1 MIYLQNTYVKLTMND
16 GVTSFVVYPRDILKI
31 DDTASLDYQKNTE
44 MLTGVSSPNTC
55 SISFAKVSATAN
67 ADLNAFLSRAASW
80 RMVKLELFYTE
91 DGSQNF
97 KKLFD
102 GLIFVRAENRVAV
115 TFSARGYLDLL
126 NITMVETPLLK
137 NRKVA
142 TYIPDAT
149 TTSEKAV
156 ALLTQDPTI
165 ETGEKTGII
174 NALMWLIGGRPHKY
188 KSLYTS
194 SPQHS
199 SVAGYYPKFYYDC
212 SPSIINPE
220 WVWFDYENLFSD
232 LNDLCKAS
240 AGFLKQDLDGVIRYE
255 NIYNFKKDFNGITL
269 TDSNYTNLEIGEET
283 TEPYNKIIV
292 NFTPRYLA
300 SSQEIFSEVLEEYLE
315 GNQEFS
321 NQISF
326 NKPTYNISTKAAS
339 GQLLDSIVTDTYL
352 VAKDIVSCTDSFGTK
367 RNVSFKVIP
376 HKTLYISK
384 YIYNKNLGAIQKV
397 RNTAVLSSKS
407 STIFIKNDQATDLPT
422 LYLTD
427 LTLVGRALE
436 STSQKKYI
444 SQLNQYTTISGY
456 KTLTIPDN
464 PYTQSMSQAVRINN
478 IANYLQATPRRSI
491 QLSDVPYTSGITLG
505 ATIYVDSVSSDVSG
519 YFKIGSISFNTTLA
533 ATNLALVA
541 VDDLKTMDNLFI
553 VSKTYLNT
561 DTRYLSF

>member
-1 MIYLQNTYVKLTMND
+1 MIYLQNTYVKLTKND
-16 GVTSFVVYPRDILKI
+16 GVTSFIVYPRDIIRI
-31 DDTASLDYQKNTE
+31 DDAVSIDYQKNTE

-55 SISFAKVSATAN
+55 SITFAKVSATAN
-67 ADLNAFLSRAASW
+67 ADLNVFLDRATDW

-102 GLIFVRAENRVAV
+102 GLIFVRSENRVAV

-149 TTSEKAV
+149 TTAEKAE

-165 ETGEKTGII
+165 ESGEKVGVI
-174 NALMWLIGGRPHKY
+174 NALLWLIGGRPNKY

-199 SVAGYYPKFYYDC
+199 SVIGYYPKFYYDC
-212 SPSIINPE
+212 TSSIVNPE

-240 AGFLKQDLDGVIRYE
+240 AGFLKQDLDGVVRYE
-255 NIYNFKKDFNGITL
+255 NIYSFKKDFSGITL
-269 TDSNYTNLEIGEET
+269 NDSNYTNLEIGEET

-300 SSQEIFSEVLEEYLE
+300 SSQEIFSEVLDEYLE
-315 GNQEFS
+315 STQEYS
-321 NQISF
+321 KQLSF
-326 NKPTYNISTKAAS
+326 NKPTFNITTKAAS

-352 VAKDIVSCTDSFGTK
+352 VAKDIVSSTDSFGTK
-367 RNVSFKVIP
+367 RNISFKVIP
-376 HKTLYISK
+376 HKTLYMSK
-384 YIYNKNLGAIQKV
+384 YIYNKSLGSIQKI

-407 STIFIKNDQATDLPT
+407 SVVFIKNDQVSDGAT

-427 LTLVGRALE
+427 LKLVGRALD
-436 STSQKKYI
+436 STNQKKYV
-444 SQLNQYTTISGY
+444 SQLNQYATISGY

-464 PYTQSMSQAVRINN
+464 PYTQSMSQAVRMNN
-478 IANYLQATPRRSI
+478 IANYLQATPRRTI

-505 ATIYVDSVSSDVSG
+505 STVYVNSASSDIVG
-519 YFKIGSISFNTTLA
+519 YFKVFSIVFNTTLA